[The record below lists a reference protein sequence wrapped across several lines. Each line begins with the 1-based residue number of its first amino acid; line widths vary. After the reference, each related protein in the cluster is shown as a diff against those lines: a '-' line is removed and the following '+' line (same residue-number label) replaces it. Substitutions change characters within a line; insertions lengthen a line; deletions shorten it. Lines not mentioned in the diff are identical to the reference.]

1 VASPPARACEQS
13 QALVFIEMTTRRI
26 PTAIRDHPPTV
37 CDHDLPQE
45 LANLALKL
53 TGYTFS
59 GQSCLPSTWSLTKHF
74 PSDCA
79 AVYINFFKN
88 ELTNISFEL

>member
-45 LANLALKL
+45 LANAEQFKGSSLALKL

-79 AVYINFFKN
+79 AVYINFFKM
-88 ELTNISFEL
+88 S